1 MILKYP
7 EIFDIS
13 DIDAWIKTFVRKEL
27 LTSEW
32 DLISKE
38 ISTDIFEI
46 PFFTTELCD
55 KLVENMKQEKGKKAN
70 VWGHECEEMDVP
82 ESIEEAVKNLF
93 LNKLVYLFYHHWSME
108 LSTFQKLQLN
118 QYINRF
124 RKNQD
129 LRVRHDGSM
138 ITCYIKLD
146 SDSTGGEL
154 YFPKYDFQIEP
165 KQGHLY
171 FFPGRITHRYG
182 KNFVKSGINNSLY
195 LFISDHGQ
203 TLS

>member
-13 DIDAWIKTFVRKEL
+13 DIDAWIKTYVRKEL
-27 LTSEW
+27 ITSEW

-46 PFFTTELCD
+46 PFFTAELCD
-55 KLVENMKQEKGKKAN
+55 KLVENINSQQGKW
-70 VWGHECEEMDVP
+70 VDIWGHECEEMDVP
-82 ESIEEAVKNLF
+82 ESIQEVIKNLY
-93 LNKLVYLFYHHWSME
+93 LNKLVFLFYHHWDME
-108 LSTFQKLQLN
+108 LSTFQKVQLY
-118 QYINRF
+118 QKINKL

-138 ITCYIKLD
+138 ITCYVKLD
-146 SDSTGGEL
+146 SDSTGGQL
-154 YFPKYDFQIEP
+154 YFPKYNFEIEP
-165 KQGHLY
+165 VQGHLY

-182 KNFVKSGINNSLY
+182 KNFVKSGINNSLN